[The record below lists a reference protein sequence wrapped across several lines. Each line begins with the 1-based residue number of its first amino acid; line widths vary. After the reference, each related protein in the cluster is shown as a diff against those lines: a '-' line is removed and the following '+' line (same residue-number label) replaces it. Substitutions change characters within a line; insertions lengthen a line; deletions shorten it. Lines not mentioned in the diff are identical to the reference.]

1 MVSCT
6 YNPLRE
12 RRRQTEI
19 PAGYWLASRA
29 YCVSF
34 RLSSSLHMH
43 PCPCIHMY
51 LPVYTRTYMHTRA
64 PTCTCT
70 NTHAHMCRNEL
81 AKNLSLQIQEE
92 RILAPAQAGHWGLSP
107 PELPSVL
114 PGNIMWQPIKA
125 SAEGCALPL

>member
-1 MVSCT
+1 
-6 YNPLRE
+6 
-12 RRRQTEI
+12 
-19 PAGYWLASRA
+19 
-29 YCVSF
+29 
-34 RLSSSLHMH
+34 
-43 PCPCIHMY
+43 MY

-81 AKNLSLQIQEE
+81 AKNLSLQVQEE